1 MLKIF
6 IFIFTLLLIPS
17 ISFSH
22 SGNTNNDGCHNDN
35 INGGYHCHNRKYSPE
50 SNWFENDEEIGF
62 FGKLFSIY
70 LPIIFLIWAII
81 YFIFSRKDR

>member
-17 ISFSH
+17 FSYSH
-22 SGNTNNDGCHNDN
+22 SGNTNSEGCHNDN
-35 INGGYHCHNRKYSPE
+35 INGGYHCHNRKNSE
-50 SNWFENDEEIGF
+50 SNWFENDEQIGF

-70 LPIIFLIWAII
+70 LPIVFLIWAII
-81 YFIFSRKDR
+81 YFIFGRNDR